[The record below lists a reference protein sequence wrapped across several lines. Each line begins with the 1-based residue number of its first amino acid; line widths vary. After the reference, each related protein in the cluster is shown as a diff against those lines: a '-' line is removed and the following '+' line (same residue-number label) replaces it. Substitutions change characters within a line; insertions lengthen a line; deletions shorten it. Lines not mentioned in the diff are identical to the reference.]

1 MTDKRVKD
9 IQELITKL
17 NIKDGST
24 LSFHHHLRN
33 GDGVL
38 NMVMHEVFKT
48 NVKNIKIAPSS
59 LFPVHKDIVPY
70 IEDGR
75 ITSIETSYING
86 EVAKAVSHGKLKK
99 GIRMHTHGGRA
110 RAIIGSELLIDVA
123 FIALSCADI
132 EGSGNG
138 IYGKSAFGPVGYA
151 IADMKY
157 AKKVVVIT
165 DNLTDDVIVKEIDG
179 KYVDYVLV
187 LDSIGD
193 QKNIVSGTTQV
204 TKDPVG
210 LKIARDTANILDTL
224 GVIKSDFSMQT
235 GAGGISLA
243 VADEVYKIMREKNIK
258 AHLISGGITSYF
270 VNMLEQ
276 GFVDYLYDVQAFDLE
291 AVRSYKENPNHKA
304 MSASKYANPFDDPIV
319 NKLDFVILGATEIDL
334 NFNVN
339 VTTDSHGMLIGGSG
353 GHADAAHGAKITVIT
368 TQMMK
373 SRMPIIKENVNVITT
388 PGKDIDILVTE
399 RGIAVNPHRN
409 DIIEKLKGKIKLY
422 TIEELMAICYQ
433 YTGKP
438 KPQKHSRTIIGEMI
452 YRDGSVIDKIYKV
465 EEI

>member
-1 MTDKRVKD
+1 MADKRVKN
-9 IQELITKL
+9 IQELIKKL
-17 NIKDGST
+17 KLKDGST

-38 NMVMHEVFKT
+38 NMVMHEVFKSD
-48 NVKNIKIAPSS
+48 VKDIKIAPSS
-59 LFPVHKDIVPY
+59 LFPVHKEIVPY
-70 IEDGR
+70 ILDGR

-86 EVAKAVSHGKLKK
+86 EVAKVVSQGNLKN
-99 GIRMHTHGGRA
+99 GIKMHTHGGRA
-110 RAIIGSELLIDVA
+110 RAIIGSELIIDVA
-123 FIALSCADI
+123 FIALSCADV
-132 EGSGNG
+132 EGNGNG

-151 IADMKY
+151 IADMKF

-165 DNLTDDVIVKEIDG
+165 DHLVDDVTIKEIQG

-210 LKIARDTANILDTL
+210 LKIARDTAYILDTL
-224 GVIKSDFSMQT
+224 GVIKKDFCMQT

-243 VADEVYKIMREKNIK
+243 VADEVYKIMKEKNIK

-270 VNMLEQ
+270 VNMLEN

-291 AVRSYKENPNHKA
+291 AVRSYKENDNHKA
-304 MSASKYANPFDDPIV
+304 MSASKYANPFDNPIV

-334 NFNVN
+334 DFNVN

-373 SRMPIIKENVNVITT
+373 SRMPIIKEKVNVITT
-388 PGKDIDILVTE
+388 PGSDIDILVTE
-399 RGIAVNPHRN
+399 RGIAVNPLRK
-409 DIIEKLKGKIKLY
+409 DIIEKLKGKVKLY
-422 TIEELMAICYQ
+422 QIEELMAICYQ

-438 KPQKHSRTIIGEMI
+438 KTQKHSKTIIGEMI
-452 YRDGSVIDKIYKV
+452 YRDGSVIDKLYKV